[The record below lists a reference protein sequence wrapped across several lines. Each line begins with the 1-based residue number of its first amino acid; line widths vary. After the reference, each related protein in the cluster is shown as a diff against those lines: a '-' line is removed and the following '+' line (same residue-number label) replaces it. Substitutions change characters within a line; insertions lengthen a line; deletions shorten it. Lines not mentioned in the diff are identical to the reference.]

1 MIRDVLII
9 KDGLPL
15 FSKNFSK
22 SKNFISNQNNLI
34 LISGFLTALSSFSEE
49 FEDLG
54 SIKELKLS
62 NSSLRLAFLKN
73 KKLPNL
79 IFLASYDESTN
90 SINAQ
95 RFLRRMSYTFLKN
108 YDINQI
114 SNWDGD
120 TEAFINFT
128 NIVKR
133 QVERI
138 SEEKDIDFKEKILD
152 LFERIQKKI
161 DNVTL
166 LNEKDKK
173 DFKDF
178 KESHE
183 IQNFNSMNQKL
194 IPLLKISDNINPD
207 FYLTGE
213 KSKNVLK
220 KIDGKKSI
228 KYIAQELNIPRDNV
242 HNICKNLIKL
252 GFISLK
258 KV

>member
-15 FSKNFSK
+15 FSKNFSN
-22 SKNFISNQNNLI
+22 SRNFISNQNNLI

-62 NSSLRLAFLKN
+62 NSSLRLAFLKHKN
-73 KKLPNL
+73 LPNL

-95 RFLRRMSYTFLKN
+95 RFLRKMSYTFLKN

-114 SNWDGD
+114 SNWDGN
-120 TEAFINFT
+120 TETFINFA

-138 SEEKDIDFKEKILD
+138 SKEKDIDFKEKILD
-152 LFERIQKKI
+152 LFEKIQKKI
-161 DNVTL
+161 DNVAV
-166 LNEKDKK
+166 LNDKDNRDLKEFHEVQ
-173 DFKDF
+173 DFTPKTH
-178 KESHE
+178 KS
-183 IQNFNSMNQKL
+183 
-194 IPLLKISDNINPD
+194 IPILKISEKLNPN

-213 KSKNVLK
+213 KSKNILK
-220 KIDGKKSI
+220 KINGKKSI
-228 KYIAQELNIPRDNV
+228 KEIAQELNIPKENV